1 MTSRAGFGLDIALV
15 ALASGM
21 VATQGFALTF
31 DVDTTADGPDNIPG
45 DGICATVIGP
55 CSLRA
60 AIEEANALTGAHT
73 INLPQGYYHAGDHVI
88 TANISIR
95 GPSGISAHD
104 RPGVIG
110 GGPTFT
116 IESGAR
122 LTMTDVSISFG
133 ENTDGPGC
141 VLNEGELELTNV
153 GLYACTG
160 TLGGA
165 ITNIFRLTMTGCD
178 VEDSEGWYGGGLLND
193 TATATLT
200 EVAFRRNS
208 ALTGDGGAI
217 RNAGTLSLT
226 DCWLDDNEA
235 WGNGGGLATYTLL
248 SLVKL
253 TRVTV
258 SRNVAGSQGGG
269 IRAAGDDGLT
279 LTNVTIHS
287 NSAGGVGGGLYL
299 GYGTHGLINVTI
311 YGNAD
316 DGLATGPSAA
326 VQVVN
331 TLFYNFPLYTNCLL
345 TSPISSY
352 GHNLEVSGDTCG
364 LNGPGDL
371 VNVAHISTSAVGL
384 HGGFGETV
392 PLVEGSPGIDDGDA
406 ALAPPTDQRGVRR
419 YDGDGDGTATAD
431 IGAYE
436 YGPFFH
442 DGFESG
448 DTSWCSAT
456 VP

>member
-1 MTSRAGFGLDIALV
+1 MTSRAGIGFGIALV
-15 ALASGM
+15 VLGSGLLA
-21 VATQGFALTF
+21 THGFALTF

-60 AIEEANALTGAHT
+60 AIEEANELGGAHT

-88 TANISIR
+88 TANIAIH

-110 GGPTFT
+110 GSPTFT

-122 LTMTDVSISFG
+122 VSMTDVSISFG
-133 ENTDGPGC
+133 DNTDGPGC
-141 VLNEGELELTNV
+141 ILNEGELELTNV

-160 TLGGA
+160 TWGGA
-165 ITNIFRLTMTGCD
+165 ISNLYWLTMTGCD
-178 VEDSEGWYGGGLLND
+178 VEDSEGWHGGGLLND
-193 TATATLT
+193 NTRATLT
-200 EVAFRRNS
+200 EVAFRRNR
-208 ALTGDGGAI
+208 ALNGDGGAI
-217 RNAGTLSLT
+217 RNSGTLSLT

-235 WGNGGGLATYTLL
+235 SGNGGGLSTTVLWALPN
-248 SLVKL
+248 L

-269 IRAAGDDGLT
+269 VWAAGDSLT

-287 NSAGGVGGGLYL
+287 NSAGDVGGGLYL
-299 GYGTHGLINVTI
+299 KYGSYGLVNVTI

-316 DGLATGPSAA
+316 DGLATGPDAT

-345 TSPISSY
+345 ESPISSY

-384 HGGFGETV
+384 YGGFGETV
-392 PLVEGSPGIDDGDA
+392 PLVAGSPGIDDGDT
-406 ALAPPTDQRGVRR
+406 ALAPPTDQRGVQRF
-419 YDGDGDGTATAD
+419 DGDGDGTAAAD

-448 DTSWCSAT
+448 DTSWWSAT